1 MGGVGGFHP
10 ILSQQLVSSEH
21 GRQLLATLAKLVNLL
36 LSGNIPDMLCYI
48 MDMLCSRQMCLG
60 DILNLKIAENKDSS
74 KAFFVGLRREYRLV
88 WRNVVKTVGT
98 MWAREIV
105 K

>member
-1 MGGVGGFHP
+1 
-10 ILSQQLVSSEH
+10 
-21 GRQLLATLAKLVNLL
+21 
-36 LSGNIPDMLCYI
+36 
-48 MDMLCSRQMCLG
+48 MCLG

-88 WRNVVKTVGT
+88 WRNVGKTVGT